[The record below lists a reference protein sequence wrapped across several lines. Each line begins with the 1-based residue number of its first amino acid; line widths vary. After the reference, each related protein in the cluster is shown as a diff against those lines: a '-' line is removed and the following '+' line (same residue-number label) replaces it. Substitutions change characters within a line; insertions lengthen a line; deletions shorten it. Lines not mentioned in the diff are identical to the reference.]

1 MAKSAP
7 ILIRL
12 GQKAKS
18 ELFPWLKVSGGEVGQ
33 SVAGCGPTLT
43 DCFQVA
49 LLARQMEW
57 QCSAVPVPIAHRKP
71 KPNQNPTEPD
81 PTNFASHIL
90 PYPAPLLPSLS
101 RLSRWCHYFEASEK
115 WGLFFIPHRQGY
127 KGSTKYGF
135 RSSWWRTC
143 NWSRAVAVGYRTS
156 RGVLTVLGANITGFW
171 SMIVLG
177 LRL

>member
-12 GQKAKS
+12 GQKGEERTLSLIEGQRRRSRAVRRRLRTNADW
-18 ELFPWLKVSGGEVGQ
+18 LFS
-33 SVAGCGPTLT
+33 SCAAGSPNGM
-43 DCFQVA
+43 A
-49 LLARQMEW
+49 M
-57 QCSAVPVPIAHRKP
+57 QCRAVPIAHRKP
-71 KPNQNPTEPD
+71 KPNQNPTQPD

-143 NWSRAVAVGYRTS
+143 NWSRAIAIGYRTS
-156 RGVLTVLGANITGFW
+156 RGVLTVLGGNITSFW

-177 LRL
+177 FKL